1 MPSERIETVDSPC
14 GSYAG
19 PWLAMWECA
28 AIWGR
33 ASLEAIA
40 RMSGQTSPRNDA
52 LATWSLAMDRQL
64 RTPSFLRLMQYG
76 LQGLQVAS
84 ARSWID
90 LAFPFLGF
98 RARY

>member
-1 MPSERIETVDSPC
+1 MPSEPIDPVKPPY

-33 ASLEAIA
+33 ASLEAVA
-40 RMSGQTSPRNDA
+40 RMSGLTSARSDA
-52 LATWSLAMDRQL
+52 LTMVSLAMDRQL
-64 RTPSFLRLMQYG
+64 RTPSLLRLMQYG

-90 LAFPFLGF
+90 LAYPFLGL